1 MKHEILLIFLLAT
14 AMVLANG
21 ALANGV
27 RTMSV
32 QANDVLPSNSKFDYN
47 QLTSATANLEKPLEV
62 NNSSTFQSHAQK
74 TGYFFHQQ
82 PYGNY
87 SFRPV
92 QYPLFY
98 YLPEIKEARL
108 RLSDTSSVK
117 EFHDIND
124 ILNQKTEQ
132 AIRRNESNQEI
143 LAATSATMN
152 NEVNL
157 SSSDLSEITA
167 SSLISSARKQQLLET
182 LIPELLNNER
192 LFLQDRER
200 LQKLFNDF
208 KTSKRITSGDEI
220 WLQKLSETYDFPSL
234 QSSSSKIDHG
244 IGTISQYQ

>member
-14 AMVLANG
+14 AIVLANG

-27 RTMSV
+27 QVKSV
-32 QANDVLPSNSKFDYN
+32 QANDVLPYSSIFDDN
-47 QLTSATANLEKPLEV
+47 QLTSATVTPEKPFGV
-62 NNSSTFQSHAQK
+62 NNSSTSQQN
-74 TGYFFHQQ
+74 GYFYRQQ

-108 RLSDTSSVK
+108 RLSGTPSVK

-143 LAATSATMN
+143 LVATPATLN
-152 NEVNL
+152 NEMNL
-157 SSSDLSEITA
+157 SGSDLSEITA
-167 SSLISSARKQQLLET
+167 ASLIVSARKQQFLET
-182 LIPELLNNER
+182 LIPELLNNQR

-208 KTSKRITSGDEI
+208 KTSKRITSSDEI
-220 WLQKLSETYDFPSL
+220 WLQKLSEMYDFPSL
-234 QSSSSKIDHG
+234 QSSNSKIDHG
-244 IGTISQYQ
+244 IGTNSQYQ